1 MKILM
6 VAPQPFYQERGT
18 PIAVRLLVES
28 LCDLGHEVDLLVYHD
43 GVNVVIP
50 GMTLIRAGKPP
61 GVGRVPIGI
70 SWQKLVCDVWLVA
83 KMIRLLFSKK
93 YDVIHAVEEAVFP
106 AVLFNLF
113 SKRKLVYDM
122 DSSLSDQ
129 LTDKWRLMKPL
140 HPLLEGFERFTIR
153 RATAVLAVCEDL
165 AVKVRPWVGDDRV
178 VVLPDVPV
186 GDADVKAPVEDLRSI
201 TGPDA
206 VIGLYVG
213 NLERYQGIDLLL
225 DGLAKLPRAVNLQ
238 VVIIGGDPAH
248 VTMYREKAAAMGI
261 ADRLHFLGAR
271 PVAHLNAYLAQADV
285 LVSPRT
291 LGQNT
296 PMKVYSYMQSG
307 RAILATDIRS
317 HTQALD
323 RACAELVPP
332 EAGALAAGLE
342 RLARDPE
349 LRRQLGNAA
358 RDKAQRE
365 YSLPVFR
372 RKLKHAYEEVVCA
385 EPVS

>member
-43 GVNVVIP
+43 GADIAIP
-50 GMTLIRAGKPP
+50 GMRLIRAGKPP

-70 SWQKLVCDVWLVA
+70 SWQKLVCDLWLIA
-83 KMIRLLFSKK
+83 KMVRLLTQTR
-93 YDVIHAVEEAVFP
+93 YDVIHAVEEAIFP
-106 AVLFNLF
+106 AVFFNLF
-113 SKRKLVYDM
+113 SSRKLVYDM

-129 LTDKWRLMKPL
+129 LTDKWRFLKPL
-140 HPLLEGFERFTIR
+140 HKLFEWFERTTVR
-153 RATAVLAVCEDL
+153 QTTAVLAVCEDL
-165 AVKVRPWVGDDRV
+165 AVKVRPWVGERRV

-186 GDADVKAPVEDLRSI
+186 GDADVKEPVESLRAV

-206 VIGLYVG
+206 VVGLYVG

-225 DGLAKLPRAVNLQ
+225 EGLQRLPRSVNAQ
-238 VVIIGGDPAH
+238 IVIIGGDPVH
-248 VTMYREKAAAMGI
+248 VAQYRERAQAMNI
-261 ADRLHFLGAR
+261 ADRLHFLGVR
-271 PVAHLNAYLAQADV
+271 PVAHLNAYLAQADI
-285 LVSPRT
+285 LISPRT

-323 RACAELVPP
+323 RSCAELVSPDG
-332 EAGALAAGLE
+332 AALAAGLE
-342 RLARDPE
+342 KLVLDAD
-349 LRRQLGNAA
+349 LRRQLGAAA
-358 RDKAQRE
+358 RDKAQTE

-372 RKLKHAYEEVVCA
+372 RKLKHAYEQVVCA
-385 EPVS
+385 

>member
-43 GVNVVIP
+43 GKDISIP
-50 GMTLIRAGKPP
+50 GARIIRAGKPP

-70 SWQKLVCDVWLVA
+70 SWQKIVCDLWLIVA
-83 KMIRLLFSKK
+83 MVGLLRRNR
-93 YDVIHAVEEAVFP
+93 YDVIHAVEEAIFP
-106 AVLFNLF
+106 AVFFNLF
-113 SKRKLVYDM
+113 TRRKLVYDM

-129 LTDKWRLMKPL
+129 LTDKWRLLKPL
-140 HPLLEGFERFTIR
+140 HKVFEWFERATVR
-153 RATAVLAVCEDL
+153 QTTAVLAVCEDL
-165 AVKVRPWVGDDRV
+165 AVKVRPWVGENRV

-186 GDADVKAPVEDLRSI
+186 GDADVKEPVESLRAV

-225 DGLAKLPRAVNLQ
+225 DGLEKLPRSVNIQ

-248 VTMYREKAAAMGI
+248 VQHYRERAQSMGI
-261 ADRLHFLGAR
+261 ADRMHFLGVR
-271 PVAHLNAYLAQADV
+271 PVAHLNAYLSQADI
-285 LVSPRT
+285 LISPRT

-323 RACAELVPP
+323 RTCAELVPA
-332 EAGALAAGLE
+332 EANALAGGLE
-342 RLARDPE
+342 RLVCDQE
-349 LRRQLGNAA
+349 LRRRLGAAA
-358 RDKAQRE
+358 REKAQSE

-372 RKLKHAYEEVVCA
+372 RKLKHAYEQVVCA
-385 EPVS
+385 